1 MVGIGDDSQAAIPQ
15 VWERMESRLSAPLA
29 TPTQMPAGRQW
40 RSAWGWGSGSAAVG
54 VPRLPRATPAAAGGA
69 TCRHQCLVWPGSS
82 CSPAC
87 CHHRCCRQQQGV
99 RASEG
104 SKQGQAWPYFMT
116 DRPVARPQAGR
127 RRRRRGVGVDC
138 VAQEANTIMCICHV
152 LKLAVHVA

>member
-1 MVGIGDDSQAAIPQ
+1 MGADGVKALCPFGHSHPNACWPAVEVRVGLGIWFRGG
-15 VWERMESRLSAPLA
+15 RC
-29 TPTQMPAGRQW
+29 PT
-40 RSAWGWGSGSAAVG
+40 
-54 VPRLPRATPAAAGGA
+54 VPRVPRATPAAAGGA